1 MKILVYGA
9 GVIGSIFA
17 GMLAKNNYPITVL
30 ARGKRLEEIQRDGI
44 VLIHALTNQKSIVR
58 VNAIDTLKA
67 DDMYDYIII
76 AVQNTQID
84 AILPI
89 LAENISKNLVFVVNN
104 PLGYE
109 KWIASVGKERIMI
122 GFPSAGGERKN
133 GSVYYFIGTGFARIF
148 QSTTFGE
155 LSGNKTERLAKL
167 IEIFKKSGFAPTT
180 SNNMDAWQKTHVAVV
195 VPIANALYQF
205 DSNNYL
211 LAKSSEA
218 IKQMIL
224 SIRENFHILKT
235 SGYKIEPRKL
245 HYYYLPLFI
254 LTPLFKIIMR
264 TKIAEYAMAKHTVA
278 AKEEMEILH
287 QQFLCIKQIK
297 IEESEKIT
305 ENRTLRQHG

>member
-1 MKILVYGA
+1 MKITKILVYGA

-17 GMLAKNNYPITVL
+17 GMLAKNNYQVTVL

-44 VLIHALTNQKSIVR
+44 VLIHALTNKKSIVR

-67 DDMYDYIII
+67 NDTYDYIII

-84 AILPI
+84 AILPV
-89 LAENISKNLVFVVNN
+89 LAENKSKNLVFVVNN

-109 KWIASVGKERIMI
+109 KWITSVGRERVMI
-122 GFPSAGGERKN
+122 GFPSAGGERKD
-133 GSVYYFIGTGFARIF
+133 GSVYYFISTGFAKIF

-155 LSGNKTERLAKL
+155 LSENKTERLVSL
-167 IEIFKKSGFAPTT
+167 VELFRKSGFAPTI
-180 SNNMDAWQKTHVAVV
+180 NKNMDAWQKTHIAVV
-195 VPIANALYQF
+195 VPIANALYRF

-211 LAKSSEA
+211 LAKSSET

-235 SGYKIEPRKL
+235 RNYKIEPRKL
-245 HYYYLPLFI
+245 NYYYLPIFI
-254 LTPLFKIIMR
+254 LVPLFKIIMR
-264 TKIAEYAMAKHTVA
+264 TKIAEYAMAKHSVV

-287 QQFLCIKQIK
+287 QQFLCIKQI
-297 IEESEKIT
+297 
-305 ENRTLRQHG
+305 